1 MMAENKKNLYVRV
14 RDGSGNL
21 FLCPMDAL
29 KDPKDA
35 TEEELENCVDS
46 AVVGRYAGGIE
57 VVEK

>member
-1 MMAENKKNLYVRV
+1 MMAENKKNVYVRV
-14 RDGSGNL
+14 RDEAGHL
-21 FLCPMDAL
+21 FLCPLDAL

-57 VVEK
+57 VVDK